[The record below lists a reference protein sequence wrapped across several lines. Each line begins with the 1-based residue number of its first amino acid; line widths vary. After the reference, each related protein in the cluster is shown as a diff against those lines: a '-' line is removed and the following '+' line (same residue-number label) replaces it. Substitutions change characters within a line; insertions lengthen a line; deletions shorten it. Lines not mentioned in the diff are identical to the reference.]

1 MVARTKFSSR
11 VSPEVLSRMREIARR
26 DGRDFQSVLEEAM
39 SAYIE
44 NREAKNVRP
53 EVMRHFEKSVEKNRR
68 LMELLAD

>member
-11 VSPEVLSRMREIARR
+11 VSPQVLSRMREIARQ
-26 DGRDFQSVLEEAM
+26 DGRDFQSVLEDAM

-44 NREAKNVRP
+44 NREGKNVRP

-68 LMELLAD
+68 LYELLAE